1 MDISIRELKANP
13 SRAIALMQQGTRVR
27 ITSHRKVVAELAR
40 PGTLPDSDADT
51 EPESESERVISA
63 EDAAAVARL
72 MASGFVAEPATQPL
86 RVPTPLRLS
95 PSPDGKT
102 LSDLV
107 IEGRGP
113 R

>member
-27 ITSHRKVVAELAR
+27 ITCHRKVVAELAR
-40 PGTLPDSDADT
+40 PGTVHGTDT
-51 EPESESERVISA
+51 VSKPEREISA
-63 EDAAAVARL
+63 EDAAGIARL
-72 MASGFVAEPATQPL
+72 MASGWVSQPATQPF
-86 RVPTPLRLS
+86 RL
-95 PSPDGKT
+95 PVLITLPASPDGKT
-102 LSDLV
+102 MSDLV

>member
-27 ITSHRKVVAELAR
+27 ITCHRKVVAELAR
-40 PGTLPDSDADT
+40 PGTLPDSDSNT
-51 EPESESERVISA
+51 EPEREICA
-63 EDAAAVARL
+63 EDAAAIARL
-72 MASGFVAEPATQPL
+72 IASGWVSQPPTQPFRL
-86 RVPTPLRLS
+86 PTPIKL
-95 PSPDGKT
+95 PASPDGKT

>member
-40 PGTLPDSDADT
+40 PGTLPNTEA
-51 EPESESERVISA
+51 EPEPEREISA
-63 EDAAAVARL
+63 EDAAAIARL
-72 MASGFVAEPATQPL
+72 MASGLVVEPATQPL

>member
-13 SRAIALMQQGTRVR
+13 SRAIALMQQGAQVR

-40 PGTLPDSDADT
+40 PGTQRDA
-51 EPESESERVISA
+51 EPRPEISA
-63 EDAAAVARL
+63 EDAAAIARL
-72 MASGFVAEPATQPL
+72 MASGMVAEPATMPFEL
-86 RVPTPLRLS
+86 PELIHRS

-102 LSDLV
+102 MSDWV
-107 IEGRGP
+107 SEARGP

>member
-40 PGTLPDSDADT
+40 PGTLPNT
-51 EPESESERVISA
+51 ELEPESEREISA
-63 EDAAAVARL
+63 EDAAAIARL
-72 MASGFVAEPATQPL
+72 MASGLVVEPATQPL

>member
-40 PGTLPDSDADT
+40 PGTVPDPDT
-51 EPESESERVISA
+51 DSEPERATSA
-63 EDAAAVARL
+63 EDAAAIARL
-72 MASGFVAEPATQPL
+72 MASGWVSQPPTQPFSL
-86 RVPTPLRLS
+86 PVPIKLPA
-95 PSPDGKT
+95 SPDGKT
-102 LSDLV
+102 MSDLV

>member
-40 PGTLPDSDADT
+40 PGTLPNT
-51 EPESESERVISA
+51 EPEPEREISA
-63 EDAAAVARL
+63 EDAAAIARL
-72 MASGFVAEPATQPL
+72 MASGLVVEPATLPL

>member
-13 SRAIALMQQGTRVR
+13 SRAIALMQQGAHVR

-40 PGTLPDSDADT
+40 PGTLPT
-51 EPESESERVISA
+51 TEGEPEPEREISA
-63 EDAAAVARL
+63 EDAAAIARL
-72 MASGFVAEPATQPL
+72 MASGWVVEPATQPL
-86 RVPTPLRLS
+86 RLPVPFRFP

>member
-13 SRAIALMQQGTRVR
+13 SRAIALMQQGAHVR

-40 PGTLPDSDADT
+40 PGTQRET
-51 EPESESERVISA
+51 EPQREISA
-63 EDAAAVARL
+63 EDAAAIARL
-72 MASGFVAEPATQPL
+72 MASGWVSQP
-86 RVPTPLRLS
+86 PTKPLRL
-95 PSPDGKT
+95 PVPIKLPESPDGKT
-102 LSDLV
+102 MSDLV

>member
-40 PGTLPDSDADT
+40 PGTLPNTEAEH
-51 EPESESERVISA
+51 EPEPEREISA
-63 EDAAAVARL
+63 EDAAAIARL
-72 MASGFVAEPATQPL
+72 MASGLVVEPATQPL

>member
-27 ITSHRKVVAELAR
+27 ITCHRKVVAELAR
-40 PGTLPDSDADT
+40 PGTLPDSDSAT
-51 EPESESERVISA
+51 EPEREISA
-63 EDAAAVARL
+63 EDAAAIARL
-72 MASGFVAEPATQPL
+72 MASGLVVEPATQPL

>member
-40 PGTLPDSDADT
+40 PGTLPIT
-51 EPESESERVISA
+51 EPEPEPEREISA
-63 EDAAAVARL
+63 EDAAAFARL
-72 MASGFVAEPATQPL
+72 MASGLVVEPATLPL

>member
-40 PGTLPDSDADT
+40 PGTLPNT
-51 EPESESERVISA
+51 ELELEPEREISA
-63 EDAAAVARL
+63 EDAAAIARL
-72 MASGFVAEPATQPL
+72 MASGLVVEPATQPL

>member
-13 SRAIALMQQGTRVR
+13 ARAIALMQQGEAVR
-27 ITSHRKVVAELAR
+27 ITSHRKVVAELVA
-40 PGTLPDSDADT
+40 PGTAQALANAAM
-51 EPESESERVISA
+51 PEQRPISP
-63 EDAAAVARL
+63 EDAAAMARL
-72 MASGFVAEPATQPL
+72 MASGVIAEPATLPYQLPVL
-86 RVPTPLRLS
+86 VAWP
-95 PSPDGKT
+95 PSPDGQT